1 MSNKIF
7 IRFKSENSHSY
18 DKLYFSSDSVTY
30 AEIIE
35 FLSRKKKIESSK
47 KSSSFQKNKLFLEDS
62 SADTQKSSKKN
73 KPPIKHE

>member
-35 FLSRKKKIESSK
+35 FVSRKKKIESSK
-47 KSSSFQKNKLFLEDS
+47 KTD
-62 SADTQKSSKKN
+62 
-73 KPPIKHE
+73 